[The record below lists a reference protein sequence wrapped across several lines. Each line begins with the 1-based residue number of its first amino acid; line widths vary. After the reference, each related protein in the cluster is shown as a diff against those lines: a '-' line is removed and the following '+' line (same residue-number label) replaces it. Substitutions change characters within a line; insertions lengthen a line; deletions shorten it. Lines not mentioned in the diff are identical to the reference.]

1 MELVIIIFGVMGII
15 LLLPG
20 VIWLGIQ
27 AFADHPSWG
36 LAYVLIPGSWLA
48 FIYVKWKIKWRR
60 EKLKMPFMLKVLGY
74 LFITMSGIM
83 YLLTP
88 PSLLSLKQPEVPVE
102 PSQPPEPEPEP
113 ESELKLT
120 YKEYMDIG
128 YSSYRKQDYNTALIN
143 FRRALVKRPDDEL
156 ALEAANK
163 TETKIKDRKYQ
174 RFMLIGLKALQQEDY
189 DTAIINFSRALQ
201 LFPGNDQATRALSDA
216 ERAKAQS
223 GQ

>member
-1 MELVIIIFGVMGII
+1 MNFVIITLLVLGTM

-20 VIWLGIQ
+20 IVWMGIQ

-36 LAYVLIPGSWLA
+36 LAYLLIPGSWLA
-48 FIYVKWKIKWRR
+48 FFYVKWQIKWRR
-60 EKLKMPFMLKVLGY
+60 EKLKIPFVLKVLGY

-83 YLLTP
+83 YWLTP

-102 PSQPPEPEPEP
+102 PSPPPEPE
-113 ESELKLT
+113 LKFT

-128 YSSYRKQDYNTALIN
+128 SSYYRKQDYNTALIN
-143 FRRALVKRPDDEL
+143 FRRALVKRPDDKL
-156 ALEAANK
+156 ALQAARK
-163 TETKIKDRKYQ
+163 TEVKIKDRKYQ
-174 RFMLIGLKALQQEDY
+174 RFMLIGLKALKKEDY

-201 LFPGNDQATRALSDA
+201 LFPDNEQATRALMDA

-223 GQ
+223 SQ